1 MDSIVTA
8 RVPAGIK
15 EQGKDILQKIG
26 ATPTDLVNA
35 AYRYV
40 LQEGKLPQVDSRPL
54 VSNGDKFRKLSAAQK
69 KRLKERFVHTTFSIP
84 ASYWENNADE
94 ELLEHALEEK
104 YASAG

>member
-8 RVPAGIK
+8 RIPAGIK

-40 LQEGKLPQVDSRPL
+40 LQEGKLPQVDSKPFTQ
-54 VSNGDKFRKLSAAQK
+54 GDKPRKLSATQK
-69 KRLKERFVHTTFSIP
+69 KKLKQRLAHTTFSVP
-84 ASYWENNADE
+84 ASFWDGSTDQ
-94 ELLEHALEEK
+94 ELLEQALGEK
-104 YASAG
+104 YARVR

>member
-40 LQEGKLPQVDSRPL
+40 LEEGKLPQVDSKPITH
-54 VSNGDKFRKLSAAQK
+54 GDKPRKLNASQK
-69 KRLKERFVHTTFSIP
+69 KKLKQRLARTTFSVP
-84 ASYWENNADE
+84 ASYWDGKTDE
-94 ELLEHALEEK
+94 ELLEQALGEK
-104 YASAG
+104 YASVR